1 MPQMKAAEKALRQT
15 KKRTVKNDQIRKNLD
30 YLLRSFKK
38 AINIKDGQK
47 SQEIAK
53 QLAKAL
59 DKAAQKRVIKKNNAA
74 RKKSRLMKKVKVIK

>member
-15 KKRTVKNDQIRKNLD
+15 KKRTVKNNQIKKNLD

-38 AINIKDGQK
+38 AINAKDGQK

-59 DKAAQKRVIKKNNAA
+59 DKAAQKQVIKKNNAA
-74 RKKSRLMKKVKVIK
+74 RKKSRLMKKVKAIK

>member
-15 KKRTVKNDQIRKNLD
+15 KKRTVKNNQIRKKLD

-38 AINIKDGQK
+38 AINAKDGQK

-59 DKAAQKRVIKKNNAA
+59 DKAAQKQVIKKNNAA
-74 RKKSRLMKKVKVIK
+74 RKKSRLMKKVKAIK